1 MHRFLCILLCFLL
14 SSLAGA
20 SAPQVNQPFFERL
33 DCGYDSR
40 GAEDGF
46 YDHKLNA
53 RRLAR
58 EGFNLKAA
66 AAPEVT
72 DIGDIAVIEDDGSI
86 VMPPNKFDL
95 KNKSLIFMPEST
107 GYLAQRADIAFDK
120 NFGTRLGDFTG
131 LSGASNFN
139 NGSREVQL
147 EGAQFIFFGAQYDRL
162 FVSTNGYVTFNSSDF
177 LARPSPSSLATEQP
191 RIAPLWAD
199 LDISSKGSIYYNRLA
214 DHHLITWNGVAQVLY
229 SGASTFQV
237 ALYDDGRIAFVY
249 KKVKA
254 HASLIG
260 LSPGGSEE
268 RAQLIDFSD
277 PPAAPLAGPVFE
289 SFTKDKRLDE
299 PAAARAFYSAHAD
312 EFDTLYVWTDFK
324 FDNGLGYAHAFNVR
338 NQILGIGQRI
348 YDQGAIYGSPARLSS
363 ILTMGN
369 IIDSWPNDPQSHVVG
384 LNSAISIV
392 CHEQGHRWLSYIR
405 FEEGREARDDLLGR
419 SREHWSFL
427 LDTRTNSTGSFSSL
441 MEGNAW
447 RNNGVG
453 IFTTVETAVNHFS
466 DLDLYLMGLLEA
478 DDVDDVAYLD
488 LDEDLQALIRSRSPV
503 TGFSM
508 SAPQKKVSIDKIIRH
523 EGPRIPDSSSS
534 PTSFRVAFVLIVER
548 GAQASQ
554 ATIEKLDRYRREQ
567 ERYFSLAT
575 RRRASLES
583 SLTAAQR

>member
-1 MHRFLCILLCFLL
+1 MHRFFFILLCFLL

-20 SAPQVNQPFFERL
+20 SAPQTSQPFFERL

-46 YDHKLNA
+46 YNHQLNV

-66 AAPEVT
+66 AQVT
-72 DIGDIAVIEDDGSI
+72 DIGNIAVIEDDGSI

-95 KNKSLIFMPEST
+95 KNKSLLFTPEQS
-107 GYLAQRADIAFDK
+107 GYRAERADIAFNK

-131 LSGASNFN
+131 LSGAPNFN
-139 NGSREVQL
+139 NGSREVEL
-147 EGAQFIFFGAQYDRL
+147 EGAQFVFFGAEYDRL
-162 FVSTNGYVTFNSSDF
+162 FVSTNGYVTFNAGDF
-177 LARPSPSSLATEQP
+177 LARPSPASLATEQP
-191 RIAPLWAD
+191 RIALLWAD
-199 LDISSKGSIYYNRLA
+199 LDITSKGSIYYNRLS
-214 DHHLITWNGVAQVLY
+214 DHHLITWNGVNQVRY

-254 HASLIG
+254 HASLVG
-260 LSPGGSEE
+260 LSPGGAEE
-268 RAQLIDFSD
+268 RAGLIDFSD
-277 PPAAPLAGPVFE
+277 PPAAPFNGPVFE
-289 SFTKDKRLDE
+289 AFTKDKRLDE
-299 PAAARAFYSAHAD
+299 PALARAFYSAHAD

-324 FDNGLGYAHAFNVR
+324 FDNGTGYAHAFNVR
-338 NQILGIGQRI
+338 NHISGIGLRI
-348 YDQGAIYGSPARLSS
+348 YDQGGIYGSPAQLSS

-369 IIDSWPNDPQSHVVG
+369 VVDDWPDDPQSHVVG

-392 CHEQGHRWLSYIR
+392 CHEQGHRWLSYVR
-405 FEEGREARDDLLGR
+405 FEEGREVRDDLLGR

-427 LDTRTNSTGSFSSL
+427 LDTRTNSAGSFSSL

-453 IFTTVETAVNHFS
+453 IFTTIETAVNHFS
-466 DLDLYLMGLLEA
+466 DLDLYLMGLLPA
-478 DDVDDVAYLD
+478 DEVEDVAYLD
-488 LDEDLQALIRSRSPV
+488 LDEDLKELIRSRSPV

-523 EGPRIPDSSSS
+523 EGPRAPDYSSS
-534 PTSFRVAFVLIVER
+534 PKNFRVAFALIVER
-548 GAQASQ
+548 GKQPSQ
-554 ATIEKLDRYRREQ
+554 ATIERLDRYRREQ

-583 SLTAAQR
+583 SLVER